1 MNTQSTEDFQGSD
14 TIPCDIVT
22 VDPCHYTFVKN
33 PQNVPENPNV
43 KKGWALADEAGS
55 LIQQRRFRLQQMYD
69 PGARC

>member
-43 KKGWALADEAGS
+43 KKGWALADDAGS
-55 LIQQRRFRLQQMYD
+55 LIQQRRFRLQQMHD